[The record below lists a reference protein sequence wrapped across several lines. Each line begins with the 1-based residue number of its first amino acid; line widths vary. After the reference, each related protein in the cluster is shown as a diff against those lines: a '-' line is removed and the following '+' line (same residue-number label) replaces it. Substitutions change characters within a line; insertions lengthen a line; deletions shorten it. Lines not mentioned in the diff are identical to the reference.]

1 MFSSLTSSIVLYIA
15 WALAT
20 PIIWDGRASL
30 NLTAADLDSSTGPFL
45 TYVFILC
52 LTQCAHNGQCCQGI
66 RGCYT
71 CEYSTGGRGGITLT
85 PDTYHSTL
93 NSLETPSRPL
103 PSGMY
108 PSKLFRSQSTTAR
121 SSSQG
126 EATLNTASAA
136 RTSSRLL
143 TGNTTSSSRRWRRAQ
158 QSSTSLFSRTHL
170 GL

>member
-1 MFSSLTSSIVLYIA
+1 MFSVTSSVVLYIA

-20 PIIWDGRASL
+20 PIIWDGRALL
-30 NLTAADLDSSTGPFL
+30 NLTAGDLDSSTGPFL
-45 TYVFILC
+45 TYVILFC

-71 CEYSTGGRGGITLT
+71 CEFSTGSRGGITLT

-93 NSLETPSRPL
+93 NSSETPLRPL

-108 PSKLFRSQSTTAR
+108 LSKLFRSRSTTAR
-121 SSSQG
+121 SSFQG
-126 EATLNTASAA
+126 AAIPNSASVA
-136 RTSSRLL
+136 RTSSQRS
-143 TGNTTSSSRRWRRAQ
+143 TGSTTSSSRSWRQAQ
-158 QSSTSLFSRTHL
+158 PSSTFLSSRTHL